1 MPSVDFRPA
10 ALPLALDDPGM
21 RAWLRFLQAHATV
34 ARRLEAELQAERDMS
49 LAEYDALPQIAVAE
63 GGRMRMSH
71 LADSLLLSRSGATR
85 LVDRLE
91 GTGCVT
97 RMSCPSD
104 ARGSYAALTDVG
116 RARLRDAMPVH
127 LRGVREHFLD
137 RIPADELP
145 GLTRTLERLSGRVP
159 PDDARCEAATGTA
172 EDPAESRRS

>member
-1 MPSVDFRPA
+1 MVVTDIQST
-10 ALPLALDDPGM
+10 ALDDPGM
-21 RAWLRFLQAHATV
+21 RAWVRFLQAHATV

-49 LAEYDALPQIAVAE
+49 LAEYDALLQIAVSE

-91 GTGCVT
+91 GSGCVT

-137 RIPADELP
+137 RVPADELP
-145 GLTRTLERLSGRVP
+145 GLTRTLERLSTRVP
-159 PDDARCEAATGTA
+159 ADDARCEAAAGIA
-172 EDPAESRRS
+172 GDPAESPTR